1 MRIVFNPFSMGTG
14 NNMSFRKAI
23 FKEIGYFDENFG
35 MGTPYPTEDIDMF
48 YRILKKGYEIFYNPY
63 AIVYHKDKVK
73 DTKKT
78 AFMYGR
84 GARAFLTKEIDITK
98 ILIIILLLIKLSFES
113 IFKPAKRE
121 YLRGFLNIN
130 YHR

>member
-1 MRIVFNPFSMGTG
+1 
-14 NNMSFRKAI
+14 
-23 FKEIGYFDENFG
+23 
-35 MGTPYPTEDIDMF
+35 
-48 YRILKKGYEIFYNPY
+48 
-63 AIVYHKDKVK
+63 
-73 DTKKT
+73 
-78 AFMYGR
+78 MYGR

-130 YHR
+130 YHK

>member
-1 MRIVFNPFSMGTG
+1 MGTG

-73 DTKKT
+73 DTKKQLLCM
-78 AFMYGR
+78 AE
-84 GARAFLTKEIDITK
+84 AREH
-98 ILIIILLLIKLSFES
+98 S
-113 IFKPAKRE
+113 
-121 YLRGFLNIN
+121 
-130 YHR
+130 

>member
-48 YRILKKGYEIFYNPY
+48 YRILKKG
-63 AIVYHKDKVK
+63 V
-73 DTKKT
+73 
-78 AFMYGR
+78 
-84 GARAFLTKEIDITK
+84 
-98 ILIIILLLIKLSFES
+98 
-113 IFKPAKRE
+113 
-121 YLRGFLNIN
+121 
-130 YHR
+130 